1 MVSRPSELISMHL
14 IQSFVLSSVLPAAL
28 IVGAA
33 YQALMAMN
41 GPDGFSRAEQ
51 LAEIRAEA
59 EADLLALQERQ
70 ASLEAR
76 ADRLV
81 LASLDDDLLDERV
94 RANLGHMRPGE
105 YRIAVAELDEVASLE
120 VSTSAALTS
129 LIATALL
136 DQGA

>member
-1 MVSRPSELISMHL
+1 MHL